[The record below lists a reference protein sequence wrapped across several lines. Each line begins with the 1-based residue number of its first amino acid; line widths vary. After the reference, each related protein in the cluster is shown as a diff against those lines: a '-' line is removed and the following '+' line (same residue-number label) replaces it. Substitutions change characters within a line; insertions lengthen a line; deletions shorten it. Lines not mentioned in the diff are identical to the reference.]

1 MSHEG
6 LPPDYE
12 KNDAL
17 QRSKS
22 DPHEAMAARVGKWKV
37 TTEHA
42 EMFGGQIHVGEC
54 TMRMILDGKFMIS
67 EGTSNMMG
75 QDCETYGVYSYDS
88 LTEEYVAYNLNSIYT
103 CPCEVRGKMRGDGV
117 IEYVGTMKDAMTPDG
132 RQYRV
137 EESEQSADQFTID
150 IFDGGEQEFKVLS
163 MKFERK
169 N

>member
-1 MSHEG
+1 MSPEG

-22 DPHEAMAARVGKWKV
+22 KPHETMADRVGKWKV
-37 TTEHA
+37 TTKHS
-42 EMFGGQIHVGEC
+42 EMFGGQSHVGQC
-54 TMRMILDGKFMIS
+54 SMRLVLGGKFLIS

-75 QDCETYGVYSYDS
+75 QDCETFGVFSYDS

-103 CPCEVRGKMRGDGV
+103 CACEVRGKLRSDGV

-137 EESEQSADQFTID
+137 EESEQNEDEFTIVV
-150 IFDGGEQEFKVLS
+150 FDGGEQEFEVLS
-163 MKFERK
+163 MKFERVR
-169 N
+169 